1 MYLVFRGLLAVND
14 SLVRKFHDAL
24 VDLTTSQI
32 IQSGLQH
39 DAFGKITEVASQ
51 TLDIERV
58 SIWLFDPSHTRLTCS
73 DLFEHTPHTH
83 SSGLEVTASNY
94 PRYFQALQQVH
105 PIDATDV
112 KSDPRINEF
121 WETYCQ
127 PLGITSL
134 LDVPIRMKGEIVGV
148 VCHEHIG
155 PQRHWTLEEMHFARS
170 ITNFVSLAL
179 ESMERERI
187 ELALRESEE
196 RTRLIVENALDAV
209 ITMDTRG
216 FITGWNPQA
225 EATFGW
231 SSEEAV
237 GQPLVTLI
245 VPEQFREAHNSGLE
259 YFRKTGEGA
268 VLNKRLE
275 ISALHRDGHE
285 FPVELAISPIQSQKG
300 ITFSAFLRNITD
312 RKQSEEAVK
321 SIAKFPDENPS
332 PVLRV
337 SQDGVLL
344 YANPASTRLLH
355 TWGIRVGEPVPLDM
369 KRFIQTTLGMK
380 TSQEI
385 EVACDDLIYSLV
397 VAPISEEAY
406 VNMYG
411 RNVTARRKA
420 EREMLEA
427 KETAELAN
435 RAKSDFLATM
445 SHELRTPLTGILGYA
460 QLLKNEA
467 NISEKHRNGL
477 AVIENS
483 ADHLLS
489 LINEILDL
497 SRIEAGS
504 LELHL
509 EPVNLSR
516 HLETLSN
523 IMRARA
529 EDKRLSYTFECLSE
543 LPPLV
548 LGDERRLRQVLINL
562 LDNAIKYTTE
572 GGLALKV
579 GYHEN
584 NIRFL
589 VEDTGMGIKPENL
602 EAIFESFQRVH
613 DRKLGVEG
621 TGLGLAISQK
631 LVSLLGGTLQVKS
644 TVGEGS
650 QFWFDL
656 HLPAVEG
663 QSDES
668 AVKEPQ
674 VIAIKGE
681 RKKLLI
687 VDDKL
692 DNRLFLR
699 DLLNPLGFET
709 QEAQDGEE
717 CLGQALAFQ
726 PDVILMDLRM
736 PNMDGLEATRKIR
749 TIPELKDVVIIAISA
764 SSFEHNRHE
773 CLEAGTDAFLSKPFR
788 IIKLLELLRDHLH
801 IELVYKR
808 ASLTTS
814 TTEAQTERPSPN
826 ISVPSLEVLAP
837 LLEQAKRGDIKKVIT
852 QIETISESPEFRT
865 FAAKVLPM
873 AKNFQVTKL
882 CAYLASLIPSH
893 ETKLDS

>member
-1 MYLVFRGLLAVND
+1 MNDPLL
-14 SLVRKFHDAL
+14 RKFHDAL
-24 VDLTTSQI
+24 VDLTTSQV
-32 IQSGLQH
+32 IQSGQQL

-51 TLDIERV
+51 TLGIERV
-58 SIWLFDPSHTRLTCS
+58 SIWLFDSSHTRLTCS
-73 DLFEHTPHTH
+73 DLFEQTTHTH
-83 SSGLEVTASNY
+83 SSGVEVTASDY
-94 PRYFQALQQVH
+94 PRYFQALQQIQ

-155 PQRHWTLEEMHFARS
+155 PQRQWTLEEIHFARS

-179 ESMERERI
+179 ESLERERI

-209 ITMDTRG
+209 ITMDTHG
-216 FITGWNPQA
+216 LITGWNPQA
-225 EATFGW
+225 EIIFGW

-245 VPEQFREAHNSGLE
+245 VPQKFREAHNSGLE
-259 YFRKTGEGA
+259 HFRKTGEGA

-300 ITFSAFLRNITD
+300 VTFSAFLRNITD

-337 SQDGVLL
+337 SQDGFLL

-355 TWGIRVGEPVPLDM
+355 TWGIRVGEPVPMDM
-369 KRFIQTTLGMK
+369 KRFVQTTLGMK

-385 EVACDDLIYSLV
+385 EVTCDDFIYSLV

-460 QLLKNEA
+460 QLLKNESG
-467 NISEKHRNGL
+467 ISDKHRNGL

-509 EPVNLSR
+509 EPINLCR

-543 LPPLV
+543 LPPRV
-548 LGDERRLRQVLINL
+548 MGDERRLRQVLINL
-562 LDNAIKYTTE
+562 LDNAIKYTRE

-579 GYHEN
+579 GYHEDT
-584 NIRFL
+584 IRFL
-589 VEDTGMGIKPENL
+589 VEDTGMGIKPEHL

-631 LVSLLGGTLQVKS
+631 LVALMGGTLQVKS

-656 HLPAVEG
+656 HLPSVEG
-663 QSDES
+663 QSDE
-668 AVKEPQ
+668 AVVKEPQ

-717 CLGQALAFQ
+717 CLGQALAFH
-726 PDVILMDLRM
+726 PDIILMDLRM
-736 PNMDGLEATRKIR
+736 PTMDGLEATRKIR
-749 TIPELKDVVIIAISA
+749 TIPELKDVIIIAISA

-788 IIKLLELLRDHLH
+788 IIKLLELLRDHLQL
-801 IELVYKR
+801 ELVYEK
-808 ASLTTS
+808 TPTS
-814 TTEAQTERPSPN
+814 TQEPRSNRQSPK
-826 ISVPSLEVLAP
+826 ISVPSLEVLTP
-837 LLEQAKRGDIKKVIT
+837 LLEHAKRGDIKKVIT
-852 QIETISESPEFRT
+852 QIETISESPEFHT

-882 CAYLASLIPSH
+882 CAYLQTLLPSH